1 MSDFKN
7 QMQSIIKKGN
17 QQLEQQNF
25 SNHELQNNIN
35 ADVKHLVDQVFKQ
48 LASVF
53 PAWQHAWKSQQAI
66 DTAKKEW
73 VKAFIE
79 NDVNTVEQLRCG
91 FKKARA
97 SDSAFL
103 PSVGKF
109 VTWCKPSLE
118 DFNLDDASLLAK
130 KVIHYHH
137 SSKGFGDAPRKTDGY
152 DPFIV
157 AIHKSLDWFSFRS
170 LSEEKAEKKVEQVAI
185 NLLKNGYNPNA
196 VQTMQEAPRLTTEN
210 QKDEF
215 KRPSPEV
222 VKQRIDEMRSKFK
235 KADK

>member
-17 QQLEQQNF
+17 QQLEHQNF

-79 NDVNTVEQLRCG
+79 NDVITVEQLRHG

-109 VTWCKPSLE
+109 VSWCKPSLE
-118 DFNLDDASLLAK
+118 DFNIDDPSVLSK
-130 KVIHYHH
+130 KVVTYHH
-137 SSKGFGDAPRKTDGY
+137 RSKGFGDEPRRTEGF

-157 AIHKSLDWFSFRS
+157 AIHKSLDWFSFS
-170 LSEEKAEKKVEQVAI
+170 NMTEEKAAKKVEQVAI

-196 VQTMQEAPRLTTEN
+196 VQTIQEAPRLTSEN
-210 QKDEF
+210 TKCEF
-215 KRPSPEV
+215 KKASPEV
-222 VKQRIDEMRSKFK
+222 AKKRIDEIRKKFK
-235 KADK
+235 KAGE